1 LGYKVQD
8 IKVLIEPG
16 FKEPKERNKMKLII
30 VIAIVLII
38 PNSVHAQEPNGLFRS
53 DILSVNNLTAVQYND
68 TYNILGIITNIS
80 NDTLNGIKLSLEV
93 YNSTNNL
100 IGLTQASPTYTI
112 LEPGQ
117 SSTFEILSDVG
128 RVNSFDHY
136 IIKTGYYA
144 SFS

>member
-1 LGYKVQD
+1 
-8 IKVLIEPG
+8 
-16 FKEPKERNKMKLII
+16 MKLIF

-38 PNSVHAQEPNGLFRS
+38 PISVYAQKPNGIFRS
-53 DILSVNNLTAVQYND
+53 DILSVNNLTAVPYND
-68 TYNILGIITNIS
+68 SYNDTYNNTYNILGIITNIS
-80 NDTLNGIKLSLEV
+80 NDTLNGIKLSLEI

-100 IGLTQASPTYTI
+100 IGLTQGSPTYTI

-128 RVNSFDHY
+128 RLNGFDHY

>member
-1 LGYKVQD
+1 LEHFFCDKVWVQG

-16 FKEPKERNKMKLII
+16 FKEPKERHKMKLIF

-38 PNSVHAQEPNGLFRS
+38 PVSAYAQEPNGIFRS

-100 IGLTQASPTYTI
+100 IGLTQGISNIYNIRT
-112 LEPGQ
+112 G
-117 SSTFEILSDVG
+117 S
-128 RVNSFDHY
+128 
-136 IIKTGYYA
+136 IIY
-144 SFS
+144 F

>member
-1 LGYKVQD
+1 
-8 IKVLIEPG
+8 
-16 FKEPKERNKMKLII
+16 MKLIF

-38 PNSVHAQEPNGLFRS
+38 PISAYAQKSNGIFRS
-53 DILSVNNLTAVQYND
+53 DILSVNNLTAVPYSD
-68 TYNILGIITNIS
+68 KYNILGIILYIS

-100 IGLTQASPTYTI
+100 IGLTQGSPTYTI

-128 RVNSFDHY
+128 RLNGFDHD

>member
-1 LGYKVQD
+1 
-8 IKVLIEPG
+8 
-16 FKEPKERNKMKLII
+16 MKLII
-30 VIAIVLII
+30 VIAIILII
-38 PNSVHAQEPNGLFRS
+38 PVSVHAQGIFRS

-100 IGLTQASPTYTI
+100 IGLTQGAPTYTI

-128 RVNSFDHY
+128 RLNGFDHY

>member
-1 LGYKVQD
+1 LGYRVQD

-16 FKEPKERNKMKLII
+16 FKEPKERHKMKLIF

-38 PNSVHAQEPNGLFRS
+38 PNSVHAQEPNGIFRS

-100 IGLTQASPTYTI
+100 IGLTQGSPTYTI

-128 RVNSFDHY
+128 RLNGFDHY

>member
-1 LGYKVQD
+1 
-8 IKVLIEPG
+8 
-16 FKEPKERNKMKLII
+16 MKLII

-38 PNSVHAQEPNGLFRS
+38 PNSVHAQEPNGIFRS

-68 TYNILGIITNIS
+68 TYNILRIITNIS
-80 NDTLNGIKLSLEV
+80 NDSLNGIKLSLEV

-100 IGLTQASPTYTI
+100 IGLTQGAPTYTI

-128 RVNSFDHY
+128 RLNGFDHY

>member
-1 LGYKVQD
+1 
-8 IKVLIEPG
+8 
-16 FKEPKERNKMKLII
+16 MKLII

-38 PNSVHAQEPNGLFRS
+38 PVSVHAQEPNGIFRS
-53 DILSVNNLTAVQYND
+53 DILSVNNLTAVQYNVA
-68 TYNILGIITNIS
+68 YNILGIITNIS
-80 NDTLNGIKLSLEV
+80 NDTLGIKLSLEV

-100 IGLTQASPTYTI
+100 IGLTQGAPTYPR

-128 RVNSFDHY
+128 RLNGFDHY
-136 IIKTGYYA
+136 IIKTSYYA

>member
-1 LGYKVQD
+1 
-8 IKVLIEPG
+8 
-16 FKEPKERNKMKLII
+16 MKLII

-38 PNSVHAQEPNGLFRS
+38 PVSVHAQEPKGIFRS

-100 IGLTQASPTYTI
+100 IGLTQGVPTYTI

-117 SSTFEILSDVG
+117 SSTFEILRDVG
-128 RVNSFDHY
+128 RLNGFDHY

>member
-1 LGYKVQD
+1 
-8 IKVLIEPG
+8 
-16 FKEPKERNKMKLII
+16 MKLII

-38 PNSVHAQEPNGLFRS
+38 PVSVHAQEPKGIFRS

-100 IGLTQASPTYTI
+100 TVLTQGSTYTI

-128 RVNSFDHY
+128 RLNGFDHY

>member
-1 LGYKVQD
+1 
-8 IKVLIEPG
+8 
-16 FKEPKERNKMKLII
+16 MKLII

-38 PNSVHAQEPNGLFRS
+38 PVSVHAQEPNGIFRS

-68 TYNILGIITNIS
+68 TYNTLGIITNIS

-100 IGLTQASPTYTI
+100 IGLTQGVPTFTI

-128 RVNSFDHY
+128 RLNGFDHY

>member
-1 LGYKVQD
+1 LGYRVQD

-16 FKEPKERNKMKLII
+16 FKEPKERHKMKLIF

-38 PNSVHAQEPNGLFRS
+38 PNSVHAQEPNGIFRS

-100 IGLTQASPTYTI
+100 IGLTQGSPTYTI

-117 SSTFEILSDVG
+117 SSTFEI
-128 RVNSFDHY
+128 
-136 IIKTGYYA
+136 
-144 SFS
+144 